1 MKNQAKAY
9 VLTLFAV
16 FFWGTSASAFK
27 ISLSYVSPFILLF
40 YSSLFSTL
48 ALFCILCYQ
57 GKLNRLFTT
66 TTRQWIRSAV
76 LGFINPF
83 LFYLVL
89 FKAYSLLPGQIAM
102 AINFSWPLTLSL
114 LSVPILKQKL
124 TVIQIIAVTISF
136 MGAILIATKGQFTEF
151 GAVNGTGLLLIFS
164 STIIWSLFWLI
175 SARDRQDPVIKLFCG
190 FLFGILY
197 LLFFSL
203 LFGGIQLVEMRAILP
218 LAYVGFFE
226 MGITFVLWNT
236 ALTLSSSAAKV
247 SNLIYIC
254 PFLSLV
260 FLHFII
266 GEDIHKATLIGL
278 SLIIGSIML
287 QETVGKKS

>member
-1 MKNQAKAY
+1 MNKQSKAY
-9 VLTLFAV
+9 IFTLLAV

-27 ISLSYVSPFILLF
+27 ISLGYVSAFTLLF
-40 YSSLFSTL
+40 YSSIFSTL
-48 ALFCILCYQ
+48 ALFCILFFQ
-57 GKLNRLFTT
+57 GKLPSLLALTK
-66 TTRQWIRSAV
+66 RQWLTSAV

-89 FKAYSLLPGQIAM
+89 FKAYSLLPGQVAM

-124 TVIQIIAVTISF
+124 TVIQVIAVIISF
-136 MGAILIATKGQFTEF
+136 FGAVMIATKGQFTEF
-151 GAVNGTGLLLIFS
+151 GEINGTGLLLIFN

-175 SARDRQDPVIKLFCG
+175 SAKDRQEPVIKLFCG

-197 LLFFSL
+197 LVFFSP
-203 LFGGIQLVEMRAILP
+203 LFGGIQLIDAKAVFPI
-218 LAYVGFFE
+218 AYVGFFE

-236 ALTLSSSAAKV
+236 ALKLSSSAAKV
-247 SNLIYIC
+247 SNLIYLC
-254 PFLSLV
+254 PFLSLI

-266 GEDIHKATLIGL
+266 GEEVHKATLIGL
-278 SLIIGSIML
+278 SLIIGSIIL
-287 QETVGKKS
+287 QETIGKKS

>member
-1 MKNQAKAY
+1 MRNQSKAY
-9 VLTLFAV
+9 IFTLLAV

-27 ISLSYVSPFILLF
+27 IGLSYVSPFILLF

-48 ALFCILCYQ
+48 ALFCILFFQ
-57 GKLNRLFTT
+57 GKLDRLFTIT
-66 TTRQWIRSAV
+66 PRQWLTSAV

-89 FKAYSLLPGQIAM
+89 FKAYSLLPGQVAM

-124 TVIQIIAVTISF
+124 TAIQIIAVTISF
-136 MGAILIATKGQFTEF
+136 FGAILIATKGQFTEF
-151 GAVNGTGLLLIFS
+151 GGVNGTGLLLIFI
-164 STIIWSLFWLI
+164 STFIWSLFWLI

-197 LLFFSL
+197 LVLFSP
-203 LFGGIQLVEMRAILP
+203 LFGGIHLVEIRAILP

-236 ALTLSSSAAKV
+236 ALKLSTSAARV

-266 GEDIHKATLIGL
+266 GEEIHRATLIGL
-278 SLIIGSIML
+278 SLIIGSIIL
-287 QETVGKKS
+287 QETAGKRS